1 MSLHI
6 AASAG
11 EIAETVLLPGDPLRA
26 EYIAKTFLKDAKCYT
41 KVRNMFGYTGTYKGK
56 KISVQGTGMGIPSI
70 SIYVHELIR
79 DYGAKTLIRVGT
91 CGAMRS
97 DIHLREVI
105 IAQGATTDSSIIQN
119 IFGPSIQFAPL
130 ADFEVLRTAYEKA
143 VQEHIPVRVGNVIS
157 VDRFYD
163 EEINNEKLTQY
174 GIMAV
179 EMETAGLYVA
189 AAKYGVSAL
198 GLFTVSDHLLTK
210 EACTAEER
218 QLSFNDMI
226 RISLETA
233 AAV

>member
-119 IFGPSIQFAPL
+119 IFGKSGAGTYS
-130 ADFEVLRTAYEKA
+130 RTSGKCYF
-143 VQEHIPVRVGNVIS
+143 R
-157 VDRFYD
+157 
-163 EEINNEKLTQY
+163 
-174 GIMAV
+174 
-179 EMETAGLYVA
+179 
-189 AAKYGVSAL
+189 
-198 GLFTVSDHLLTK
+198 
-210 EACTAEER
+210 
-218 QLSFNDMI
+218 
-226 RISLETA
+226 
-233 AAV
+233 